1 MTCGVTEILKI
12 FKFTIHSLT
21 FFLRGLKFKSWF
33 SPFVEGWGGCSLVL
47 KNVGFPGGS
56 DTIETS
62 CNAGDLGSIPG
73 SGRSLGEGNDF
84 PLQYSCL
91 ENSMDRGAW
100 WATIHRL
107 QRVRHNYATNT
118 HTHTL
123 KNAVSGARGL
133 SHSSLPRI
141 FSFVALLGPTV
152 AKFAIVKQQ
161 W

>member
-1 MTCGVTEILKI
+1 M
-12 FKFTIHSLT
+12 
-21 FFLRGLKFKSWF
+21 
-33 SPFVEGWGGCSLVL
+33 
-47 KNVGFPGGS
+47 GFPAGS
-56 DTIETS
+56 DSKETS

-100 WATIHRL
+100 WATVHEVAKGQTQL
-107 QRVRHNYATNT
+107 SDSYTHT

-133 SHSSLPRI
+133 GRSSLPSI
-141 FSFVALLGPTV
+141 FSLAVLLGPTV

-161 W
+161 